1 MTDAERLMQGFV
13 HLLAQS
19 PFRIA
24 PERVDELV
32 REMQGEPWP
41 LDITAGRANF
51 TAYPLEKK
59 ITGTYAA
66 MLSIWAVAAAVLAM
80 MNLVRAAAAAGKSTI
95 VIEPGGP
102 GSEVVEFKHAAV
114 ALIRDSAA
122 SWSADLPAPYHA
134 APLSTPDGLVANLFL
149 AAASVV
155 VLHECGHIVQ
165 KHLPDSPQAHQQEFE
180 ADAWAVDWILAKV
193 MDAKE
198 REFRTLAI
206 CVAFIWIGLIDDVR
220 RGGTT
225 HPHAAQRL
233 GQAFEQFSGL
243 TDESEALEIGSYMLK
258 AFFDPT
264 TDLPQADCAREGFV
278 DRLID
283 YVRSR

>member
-1 MTDAERLMQGFV
+1 MNDAERLMQAFV

-32 REMQGEPWP
+32 KEMEGEPWP
-41 LDITAGRANF
+41 LDINAERANF
-51 TAYPLEKK
+51 TAYPSEKK

-66 MLSIWAVAAAVLAM
+66 MLSLWAVAAAVLAM
-80 MNLVRAAAAAGKSTI
+80 MNLTRAAVAAGKSTI

-114 ALIRDSAA
+114 ALIRNSAA
-122 SWSADLPAPYHA
+122 SWSEALPDPDHA
-134 APLSTPDGLVANLFL
+134 APLSTPDGLVTNLFL

-155 VLHECGHIVQ
+155 VLHECGHIVL

-180 ADAWAVDWILAKV
+180 ADAWAVEWILGKV

-206 CVAFIWIGLIDDVR
+206 CIAFIWIGLIDDVR
-220 RGGTT
+220 RAGTT

-233 GQAFEQFSGL
+233 GQAFERFSGL

-283 YVRSR
+283 YVRSQ